1 MTAMITVS
9 LNNYDHLIIESLD
22 KILAAKKTRHEII
35 GTMDD
40 GCPVVELIK

>member
-9 LNNYDHLIIESLD
+9 LNNYDHLISESLD
-22 KILAAKKTRHEII
+22 KILAANNARHEII

-40 GCPVVELIK
+40 SCPVVALIK